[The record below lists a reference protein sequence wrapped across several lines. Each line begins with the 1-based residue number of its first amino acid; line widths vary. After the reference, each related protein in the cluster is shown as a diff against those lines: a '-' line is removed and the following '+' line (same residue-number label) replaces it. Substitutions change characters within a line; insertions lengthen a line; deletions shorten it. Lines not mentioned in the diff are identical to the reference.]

1 MKKLL
6 ILAAALLSALSLQAQ
21 SSEEILSKIAKAPA
35 RKAEVVSRI
44 KEVRT
49 PAATQEG
56 KPTTLKGNLLFRPE
70 DYLTITYDNKDQF
83 IINGTRMVS
92 ITGGVN
98 QVFDTSK
105 NLMMKNLSDVL
116 LSSFMGR
123 LPELAAAQNSD
134 IKAEKSEKD
143 YIVTL
148 TARKKSARGLSKL
161 TVTYSAS
168 DLSIKAMT
176 MFEVTGATTA
186 YSIE

>member
-1 MKKLL
+1 MKRILL
-6 ILAAALLSALSLQAQ
+6 IAAALVSALTVQAQ
-21 SSEEILSKIAKAPA
+21 NSEEILSKIAKAPA

-49 PAATQEG
+49 PADPGA
-56 KPTTLKGNLLFRPE
+56 KPTTLKGSLLFKPE
-70 DYLTITYDNKDQF
+70 DYLTINYDNKDQF

-116 LSSFMGR
+116 ICSFMGR
-123 LPELAAAQNSD
+123 LSDLATAQNSD
-134 IKAEKSEKD
+134 IKAEKSGKD
-143 YIVTL
+143 FVVTL
-148 TARKKSARGLSKL
+148 TARKKSARGLNKL
-161 TVTYSAS
+161 TVTYSAA
-168 DLSIKAMT
+168 DCSIKGMT
-176 MFEVTGATTA
+176 MYEVTGATTT